1 MSNAEEFARLAGLV
15 AEKRD
20 KAAFGQLFR
29 HFAPR
34 INAYL
39 QKLGLDGAQAEEMA
53 QDVMAVLWH
62 KAGLFDPAKSSLS
75 TWLFRIAR
83 NRRIDAIRRDR
94 SHLLDPD
101 DPFLWPEAPEQ
112 ADEQLDA
119 AERDDRVRAVLTV
132 LPDEQRKLIQM
143 AFFLGMTHTQ
153 IVEAEKLPMGTVKS
167 RIRLAFNRLRKALE
181 EDGAIDGPA
190 G

>member
-1 MSNAEEFARLAGLV
+1 VSDAEEFARLAGLV
-15 AEKRD
+15 AENRD
-20 KAAFGQLFR
+20 KDAFARLFR

-39 QKLGLDGAQAEEMA
+39 QKLGLDAAQAEEMA

-62 KAGLFDPAKSSLS
+62 KAGLFDPSKSSLS

-94 SHLLDPD
+94 SHLIDPD
-101 DPFLWPEAPEQ
+101 DPLLHPEAPEQ
-112 ADEQLDA
+112 ANEQLDA
-119 AERDDRVRAVLTV
+119 AERDGRVRAVLTV
-132 LPDEQRKLIQM
+132 LPPEQRKLIQM

-153 IVEAEKLPMGTVKS
+153 IADAEGLPMGTVKS
-167 RIRLAFNRLRKALE
+167 RIRLAFNRLRKALDE
-181 EDGAIDGPA
+181 EEASG
-190 G
+190 

>member
-1 MSNAEEFARLAGLV
+1 MSNAEEFARLAGRV
-15 AEKRD
+15 ANGRD
-20 KAAFGQLFR
+20 KAAFARLFS

-39 QKLGLDGAQAEEMA
+39 QKLGLPASQAEEMT

-62 KAGLFDPAKSSLS
+62 KADLFDPAKSSLS

-94 SHLLDPD
+94 SHLLDPE
-101 DPFLWPEAPEQ
+101 DPMLQPEAPEQ

-119 AERDDRVRAVLTV
+119 AERDERVRRALTV
-132 LPDEQRKLIQM
+132 LPAEQAKLIEM

-153 IVEAEKLPMGTVKS
+153 ISEQENLPMGTVKS

-181 EDGAIDGPA
+181 EEGPL
-190 G
+190 